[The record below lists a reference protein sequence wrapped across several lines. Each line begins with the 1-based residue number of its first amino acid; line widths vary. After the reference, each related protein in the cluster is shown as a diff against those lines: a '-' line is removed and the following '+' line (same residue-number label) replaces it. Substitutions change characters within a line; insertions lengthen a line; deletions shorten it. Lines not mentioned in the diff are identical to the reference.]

1 MRLQHL
7 STVGFRNL
15 RPAQLS
21 LDADLVVLHGPN
33 AQGKTNTLEAIWSL
47 ATLKSMRAARLRE
60 VVAWESSE
68 CTVAGRVESPH
79 GPVTLKLAIEASKRS
94 VSMDD
99 EPVRDL
105 GTWFDVIRA
114 ICCTPQHSRIVTDEP
129 ARRRAWLDRAA
140 FTMKPSHLN
149 VVRSYRRILA
159 QKSAVLRSERPDRSV
174 LEVLNEQQAQAGA
187 DLVVRRRLALDVL
200 APHARTVHA
209 QLTDGSSALEL
220 KLRTV
225 SPVTQ
230 APDIA
235 TALYD
240 ALQASRDAELRRR
253 RCLVGPQTDELLMT
267 IDGRPARAYGSQG
280 QVRSV
285 VLALKLA
292 ELMAA
297 RDLGLRPLFLLDDLS
312 GELDA
317 FRTTRLIA
325 TLAET
330 ASQVWVTTTDPSLVG
345 PARKDTANAVV
356 EVGVSEGNWT
366 VQRGSAR
373 VD

>member
-1 MRLQHL
+1 M
-7 STVGFRNL
+7 
-15 RPAQLS
+15 
-21 LDADLVVLHGPN
+21 
-33 AQGKTNTLEAIWSL
+33 
-47 ATLKSMRAARLRE
+47 
-60 VVAWESSE
+60 
-68 CTVAGRVESPH
+68 
-79 GPVTLKLAIEASKRS
+79 
-94 VSMDD
+94 
-99 EPVRDL
+99 
-105 GTWFDVIRA
+105 
-114 ICCTPQHSRIVTDEP
+114 
-129 ARRRAWLDRAA
+129 
-140 FTMKPSHLN
+140 
-149 VVRSYRRILA
+149 
-159 QKSAVLRSERPDRSV
+159 
-174 LEVLNEQQAQAGA
+174 
-187 DLVVRRRLALDVL
+187 
-200 APHARTVHA
+200 
-209 QLTDGSSALEL
+209 
-220 KLRTV
+220 
-225 SPVTQ
+225 
-230 APDIA
+230 
-235 TALYD
+235 
-240 ALQASRDAELRRR
+240 
-253 RCLVGPQTDELLMT
+253 GPQTDELLMT